1 MTTGYFCLR
10 GRPLRSVTVRRA
22 VPLSQQHL
30 LSGVPG
36 TRDDARLRA
45 IVGRFLSR
53 GRCSAELAID
63 VLLEAQETV
72 LRARFED
79 VDLDADFDF
88 DSEVELFEDEED
100 E

>member
-1 MTTGYFCLR
+1 
-10 GRPLRSVTVRRA
+10 
-22 VPLSQQHL
+22 LSQQHL
-30 LSGVPG
+30 LTGVRGP
-36 TRDDARLRA
+36 RDDARLRA

-53 GRCSAELAID
+53 GGCSAELALD

-72 LRARFED
+72 LRARCED

-88 DSEVELFEDEED
+88 DSELELFGDEED